1 MVTMSDVAKLSGVSK
16 MTVSNVINGRAG
28 VSDQVRR
35 RVLEAIRQSGYR
47 VNVSARTLR
56 SGRTGVIGLAVPE
69 IDRPYFGQLAAH
81 VIDQARAHGF
91 HVAIEQTGA
100 AAAGEMDAIAHSH
113 TLHFDGLI
121 LSAVELDRAD
131 PRLADAG
138 YPIVMLGEQDFGAKF
153 DHVAMPNEEGTKA
166 ATAHL
171 IDRGCRRIALVTG
184 SALDGVNVV
193 TRRYQGYL
201 AALAEH
207 GLSPDPALLFAI
219 DGMTMD
225 AGRDAGRRLADSG
238 GGIDGVVAVT
248 DTVAQ
253 GVLRGLADRGVR
265 VPDDVRLIGFD
276 DIPEAEFM
284 VPSLSTVA
292 PDHRWMAAK
301 AVELLINRIH
311 APLRQAGEHIA
322 PFTLVIRESTR

>member
-1 MVTMSDVAKLSGVSK
+1 MLFRPAGVSK
-16 MTVSNVINGRAG
+16 MTVSNVVNNRAG
-28 VSDQVRR
+28 VSDAVRE
-35 RVLEAIRQSGYR
+35 RVMEAIRQSGYR
-47 VNVSARTLR
+47 VNVSARTLK

-69 IDRPYFGQLAAH
+69 IDRPYFGRLAAH
-81 VIDQARAHGF
+81 VIDEARRRGF

-100 AAAGEMDAIAHSH
+100 AAAGEIDAIAHSS

-121 LSAVELDRAD
+121 LSAVELDRRD
-131 PRLADAG
+131 QRLPKAG
-138 YPIVMLGEQDFGAKF
+138 YPIVMLGEQDFGGRF

-171 IDRGCRRIALVTG
+171 IDRGCRRIAIVTG
-184 SALDGVNVV
+184 STLEGVNVV
-193 TRRYQGYL
+193 TRRYRGYL
-201 AALAEH
+201 AALAER
-207 GLSPDPALLFAI
+207 GLPPDPALLFTAG
-219 DGMTMD
+219 GMTMD
-225 AGRDAGRRLADSG
+225 AGRDAAHRLVDSG
-238 GGIDGVVAVT
+238 GEADGVVAVT

-253 GVLRGLADRGVR
+253 GVLRGLADRGLR

-301 AVELLINRIH
+301 AVELVISRMS
-311 APLRQAGEHIA
+311 APLHRAGEHTA
-322 PFTLVIRESTR
+322 PFELVIRESTR

>member
-35 RVLEAIRQSGYR
+35 RVMEAVRQSGYR

-69 IDRPYFGQLAAH
+69 IDRPYFGRLAAH
-81 VIDQARAHGF
+81 VIEQAREHGF

-100 AAAGEMDAIAHSH
+100 VAHREIDAIDHSY

-121 LSAVELDRAD
+121 LSAVGVD
-131 PRLADAG
+131 PQDTRLASGD

-171 IDRGCRRIALVTG
+171 IDRGCRRIAIVTG
-184 SALDGVNVV
+184 NTLDGVNVV

-201 AALAEH
+201 AALTER
-207 GLSPDPALLFAI
+207 GLAPDPALLFTAE
-219 DGMTMD
+219 GMSLD
-225 AGRDAGRRLADSG
+225 SGRDAAHRLVDSG
-238 GGIDGVVAVT
+238 QEVDGVVAVS

-265 VPDDVRLIGFD
+265 VPEDVRLIGYD
-276 DIPEAEFM
+276 DISESAYM

-301 AVELLINRIH
+301 AVELVTARLQDPSRP
-311 APLRQAGEHIA
+311 AREHTA
-322 PFTLVIRESTR
+322 PFELMIRESTR

>member
-35 RVLEAIRQSGYR
+35 RVMEAVRQSGYR

-69 IDRPYFGQLAAH
+69 IDRPYFGRLAAH
-81 VIDQARAHGF
+81 VIEQASEHGF

-100 AAAGEMDAIAHSH
+100 AAHAEIDAINHSY

-121 LSAVELDRAD
+121 LSAVGVD
-131 PRLADAG
+131 PQDSRLASGD

-171 IDRGCRRIALVTG
+171 IDRGCRRIGIVTG
-184 SALDGVNVV
+184 SSLDGVNVV
-193 TRRYQGYL
+193 TRRYQGYR
-201 AALAEH
+201 AALAER
-207 GLSPDPALLFAI
+207 GLDPDPALLFTA
-219 DGMTMD
+219 DGM
-225 AGRDAGRRLADSG
+225 ALESARDAAHRLVDSG
-238 GGIDGVVAVT
+238 QEIDGVVAVS

-265 VPDDVRLIGFD
+265 VPEDVRLIGFD
-276 DIPEAEFM
+276 DISESAYM

-301 AVELLINRIH
+301 AVELVTARIQDPSRP
-311 APLRQAGEHIA
+311 AREYTA
-322 PFTLVIRESTR
+322 PFELKVRESTR

>member
-28 VSDQVRR
+28 VSDEVRR
-35 RVLEAIRQSGYR
+35 RVMEAIRQSGYR

-81 VIDQARAHGF
+81 VIDQARSYGF

-100 AAAGEMDAIAHSH
+100 AVVGEIDAIKHSY

-121 LSAVELDRAD
+121 LSAVGVD
-131 PRLADAG
+131 PRDSRLADVG
-138 YPIVMLGEQDFGAKF
+138 YPIVMLGEQDFGGRL

-166 ATAHL
+166 ATTHL
-171 IDRGCRRIALVTG
+171 IDRGCRRIAIVTG
-184 SALDGVNVV
+184 GALDGVNVV
-193 TRRYQGYL
+193 TRRYQGFL
-201 AALAEH
+201 AALAER
-207 GLSPDPALLFAI
+207 GLTPDPALLFTQA
-219 DGMTMD
+219 GMTMD
-225 AGRDAGRRLADSG
+225 AGRDAAHHLVDSG
-238 GGIDGVVAVT
+238 GQVDGVVAVT

-253 GVLRGLADRGVR
+253 GVLRGLADRGLR

-284 VPSLSTVA
+284 VPALSTVA
-292 PDHRWMAAK
+292 PDHQWMAAK
-301 AVELLINRIH
+301 AVELMINRIH
-311 APLRQAGEHIA
+311 APLRPAGEHIA
-322 PFTLVIRESTR
+322 PFELRIRESTR

>member
-1 MVTMSDVAKLSGVSK
+1 MVTMGDVAKLSGVSK

-28 VSDQVRR
+28 VGDEVRR

-69 IDRPYFGQLAAH
+69 IDRPYFGLLAAH
-81 VIDQARAHGF
+81 VVTQARDRGF
-91 HVAIEQTGA
+91 HVAIEETGA
-100 AAAGEMDAIAHSH
+100 AAAGEIDAIAHSH

-121 LSAVELDRAD
+121 LSAVGLD
-131 PRLADAG
+131 PRDERLAGGG
-138 YPIVMLGEQDFGAKF
+138 YPIVMLGEQDFAARF
-153 DHVAMPNEEGTKA
+153 DHVAMPNEDGTKA
-166 ATAHL
+166 ATTHL
-171 IDRGCRRIALVTG
+171 IDRGCRRIAIVTG
-184 SALDGVNVV
+184 DALGGVNVV

-201 AALAEH
+201 AALAER
-207 GLSPDPALLFAI
+207 GLDPDPAALVTCDA
-219 DGMTMD
+219 MTLES
-225 AGRDAGRRLADSG
+225 GRHAAHRLVDSG
-238 GGIDGVVAVT
+238 HEIDAVVAVT

-265 VPDDVRLIGFD
+265 VPGDVRLIGFD
-276 DIPEAEFM
+276 DIPESAFM

-301 AVELLINRIH
+301 AVELVTARIQDPSH
-311 APLRQAGEHIA
+311 PAGEYTA
-322 PFTLVIRESTR
+322 PFELMVRESTR